1 MTAEIGTERLIMRGW
16 RESDL
21 APWAAMNA
29 DPEVRRY
36 LGPLLTFEQA
46 SAWVLNF
53 QDDLDRYGFG
63 FWAVEVRA
71 SGEFIGFTGLGIR
84 GRRDAVHRQRR
95 ARPGGWPGPAWG
107 HGYATEAALA
117 ALEYGF
123 GPLGLPEIVAV
134 TMAGNLRSRAV
145 MRRIG
150 MTSDPGRGLRRPGRG
165 GGPAPSACGLPET
178 PGSGRERPD
187 VRPEPGVE
195 PGGDPCGRGA
205 ACGSLDEAVESGAQ
219 QASRTAT
226 NTATSSSSVG
236 TEVLVLRPRHAG
248 VDLDQRRVQAGTR
261 SS

>member
-1 MTAEIGTERLIMRGW
+1 MAEISTERLIMRGW

-29 DPEVRRY
+29 DPEVRQY

-63 FWAVEVRA
+63 FWALEVRA
-71 SGEFIGFTGLGIR
+71 SGAFIGFTGLGTVEEEMPFTGIELAWR
-84 GRRDAVHRQRR
+84 L
-95 ARPGGWPGPAWG
+95 ARPAWG

-123 GPLGLPEIVAV
+123 DIRGLPEIVAV

-150 MTSDPGRGLRRPGRG
+150 MTSDL
-165 GGPAPSACGLPET
+165 AEDFDD
-178 PGSGRERPD
+178 PD
-187 VRPEPGVE
+187 VDEGPLSRHVVYRKLREPE
-195 PGGDPCGRGA
+195 
-205 ACGSLDEAVESGAQ
+205 
-219 QASRTAT
+219 
-226 NTATSSSSVG
+226 N
-236 TEVLVLRPRHAG
+236 
-248 VDLDQRRVQAGTR
+248 
-261 SS
+261 